1 MSQRLAH
8 VVVLVRD
15 YDEVIAFYTK
25 ILGFFLASDQGLSES
40 KRWIVVN
47 PLEPTGCSLLLAGAN
62 TDKKSV
68 GRQGSGRVWRFLHTD
83 NF

>member
-25 ILGFFLASDQGLSES
+25 VLGFFLASDQSLGGS

-47 PLEPTGCSLLLAGAN
+47 PLGPTGCSLLLAGAN
-62 TDKKSV
+62 TDKRSV
-68 GRQGSGRVWRFLHTD
+68 A
-83 NF
+83 